1 MESSTLPDVVAT
13 PPTATA
19 DADAATTAT
28 AASAADAAPLSKSA
42 RKRQQ
47 KLETLEARKEKKKA
61 ERKKRRELGKQK
73 ALEEAEAEE
82 EGEDTSSPPDA
93 DPARELGGPAHH
105 AAAWAFW
112 RRIGQPRLVLAPMVN
127 QSELAFR
134 MLARQYGAE
143 LCYTPMLHSTLFA
156 QEEVYR
162 RDNFDPHA
170 ADRPLVAQFCG
181 DDPAT
186 LLAAARHVQG
196 RCDAV
201 DLNLGCPQ
209 AIARKGHYGAFLLP
223 ERDLVVSLVRAL
235 AGGLSVPVTAKIR
248 LLPGDIDETISLAL
262 ALQEAGCSVLT
273 VHGRTREQKC
283 SCLCDWAA
291 IAKVKAALS
300 IPVIANGGVE
310 HPADIGRL
318 LAATGCDGAMLSEA
332 ALENP
337 AIFGGAPVS
346 RAGQI
351 GIARAYLARARDHPP
366 RSSSILKA
374 HLFKVLFMAL
384 DRHRALRERLGAAS
398 DVDDALAVV
407 DAVEAAERAAEADE
421 TADGDGLGLTWYRRH
436 RAGDAQPSEGGAA

>member
-1 MESSTLPDVVAT
+1 MAQSDDE
-13 PPTATA
+13 
-19 DADAATTAT
+19 
-28 AASAADAAPLSKSA
+28 
-42 RKRQQ
+42 
-47 KLETLEARKEKKKA
+47 A
-61 ERKKRRELGKQK
+61 ERK
-73 ALEEAEAEE
+73 ADAI
-82 EGEDTSSPPDA
+82 SPWEWYRA
-93 DPARELGGPAHH
+93 
-105 AAAWAFW
+105 
-112 RRIGQPRLVLAPMVN
+112 IGSPQRVLAPMVD
-127 QSELAFR
+127 QSEPAFR
-134 MLARQYGAE
+134 LLCRKYGAQ
-143 LCYTPMLHSTLFA
+143 LCYTPMVNARHFMSNA
-156 QEEVYR
+156 RYR
-162 RDNFDPHA
+162 RECVQTWPAH
-170 ADRPLVAQFCG
+170 DRPLVVQLAG
-181 DDPAT
+181 DDEASLVPCA
-186 LLAAARHVQG
+186 LAFARLG
-196 RCDAV
+196 CDGV

-407 DAVEAAERAAEADE
+407 DAVEAAERAAEAE

>member
-1 MESSTLPDVVAT
+1 
-13 PPTATA
+13 
-19 DADAATTAT
+19 
-28 AASAADAAPLSKSA
+28 
-42 RKRQQ
+42 
-47 KLETLEARKEKKKA
+47 
-61 ERKKRRELGKQK
+61 
-73 ALEEAEAEE
+73 
-82 EGEDTSSPPDA
+82 
-93 DPARELGGPAHH
+93 
-105 AAAWAFW
+105 
-112 RRIGQPRLVLAPMVN
+112 MVN

-283 SCLCDWAA
+283 SCTCDWAA

-351 GIARAYLARARDHPP
+351 GIARAYLARARTHPP

-407 DAVEAAERAAEADE
+407 DAVEAAERAAEAD
-421 TADGDGLGLTWYRRH
+421 ADRRRRRPRPHVVPKAPRGRRAAERGRRGVSARSLEHGFIYREDGVFRFISAGESLHFRGRGCVENGRRIPTEEGRITRRTSP
-436 RAGDAQPSEGGAA
+436 RAQAR